1 MENVKQNT
9 LMLSEAQQIL
19 SRFLKLDLEKQIQL
33 SLFMCVTGVGRLNF
47 SGTQK

>member
-1 MENVKQNT
+1 
-9 LMLSEAQQIL
+9 MLSEAQQIL

-33 SLFMCVTGVGRLNF
+33 SLFMCVTRVGRLHF